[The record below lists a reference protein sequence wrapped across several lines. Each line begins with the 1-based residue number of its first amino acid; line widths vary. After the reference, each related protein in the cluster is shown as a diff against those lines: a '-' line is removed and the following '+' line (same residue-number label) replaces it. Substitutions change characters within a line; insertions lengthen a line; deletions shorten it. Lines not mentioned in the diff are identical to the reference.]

1 MDILYGGQFSGDC
14 SYNATN
20 PYKNDIA
27 ANLRDYREEI
37 CDAIRSV
44 DPELAGL
51 LVQKGIITNESELE
65 PASKSQEKAR
75 NGVDFVL
82 ERVESRGGEAFSD
95 LLWCLDQTGKSNIG
109 HRYAAALLRK
119 ECSLEMLGDILASA
133 KLQQRYQEPKV
144 MKLTRSL
151 QVNHLV
157 PYLMK
162 HKLVTENEV
171 EELTQ
176 LTQMRAVL
184 RLLKMLK
191 QKGPLAHLYLTK
203 ALIDAKLTDK
213 NHLYEEILEE
223 TLLQIDCWELEK
235 EFPMFG
241 AGVK

>member
-1 MDILYGGQFSGDC
+1 MDIHGGQCHQFSGDC
-14 SYNATN
+14 SCNAKN
-20 PYKNDIA
+20 PCKNDIA
-27 ANLRDYREEI
+27 ANLKDYRDKI
-37 CDAIRSV
+37 RDAIRSI

-51 LVQKGIITNESELE
+51 LVQKGIITNESEA
-65 PASKSQEKAR
+65 ASKSQEKAR

-82 ERVESRGGEAFSD
+82 ERVQTRGSEAFSD

-119 ECSLEMLGDILASA
+119 KCSLEMLGEILASA

-162 HKLVTENEV
+162 HELVTENEV

-176 LTQMRAVL
+176 LTQKKGAL
-184 RLLKMLK
+184 RLLRMLE

-203 ALIDAKLTDK
+203 ALIDAKL
-213 NHLYEEILEE
+213 N
-223 TLLQIDCWELEK
+223 
-235 EFPMFG
+235 
-241 AGVK
+241 